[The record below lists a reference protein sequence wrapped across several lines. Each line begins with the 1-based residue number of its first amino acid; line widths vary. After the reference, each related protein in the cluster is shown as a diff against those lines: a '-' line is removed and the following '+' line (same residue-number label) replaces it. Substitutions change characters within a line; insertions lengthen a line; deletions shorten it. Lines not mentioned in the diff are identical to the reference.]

1 MVCGGGYVTL
11 GEDCLIGPRCTI
23 ATPNHA
29 KDAATRLAGWEHASA
44 VTIGDNVWF
53 GANGDGHAG
62 VTIGSNS
69 IIGAGSVVTRDI
81 PENVIAVGNPAHVI
95 REIPEHD
102 PAFADVEGL
111 L

>member
-1 MVCGGGYVTL
+1 MDYGIGLTIGRGTFLNKDFMVCGGGYVTL

-53 GANGDGHAG
+53 GAN
-62 VTIGSNS
+62 
-69 IIGAGSVVTRDI
+69 VVTRDI

>member
-53 GANGDGHAG
+53 GANVTVTPGGDH
-62 VTIGSNS
+62 
-69 IIGAGSVVTRDI
+69 R
-81 PENVIAVGNPAHVI
+81 
-95 REIPEHD
+95 
-102 PAFADVEGL
+102 VEFHHRRRVRGDT
-111 L
+111 